1 MASASVSTLAAGAV
15 HFFPPQSFHHNTII
29 CPLWCSG
36 GSTSWLQCSELER
49 GHDGA
54 AEETQTQTEIHRE
67 TGTAATDTADD
78 QRGSPKPAPSEPSE
92 PSEPS
97 GGAALQTAEAFDTDE
112 DDREA
117 EGIPGGCGALP
128 PLPLICS

>member
-1 MASASVSTLAAGAV
+1 MASASASTLPAGAA
-15 HFFPPQSFHHNTII
+15 HFFPPHAQSFHHTATLI
-29 CPLWCSG
+29 CPVWRSG

-54 AEETQTQTEIHRE
+54 AEETQTQTEIHTE
-67 TGTAATDTADD
+67 TGTAATDTADE
-78 QRGSPKPAPSEPSE
+78 QRGSPKPA